1 MPWICPVCGTTNEST
16 ELYCFLCDYERST
29 ESIEAEKKEE
39 RRKKT
44 VKQINQFCNNIRI
57 FFIIFSF
64 LSLTVLVF
72 FVVISLITNNFIS
85 NLWTNIKTVFYVK
98 FSSMQIEKY
107 NIIIESLKTPI
118 IDNLSSLMKN
128 IPINTIIE
136 NITKLIESVPF
147 VSLTTNL
154 KQIFEIIFVGIKNFF
169 VDFKDVIIN
178 SIFIHFK
185 VFFEHIGI
193 SLFNS
198 HWEEL
203 ILIISEVMN
212 PIGDKFKMF
221 FINIKI
227 IIENIGI
234 KFKEFFTNIVELIK
248 NSKDVLSKI

>member
-39 RRKKT
+39 RRKKIIN
-44 VKQINQFCNNIRI
+44 QINQFCNNIRI

-64 LSLTVLVF
+64 LSLAAFVF

-85 NLWTNIKTVFYVK
+85 NLLMNIKTVFDVK

-128 IPINTIIE
+128 IPINTMVK

-147 VSLTTNL
+147 VSLTTNF
-154 KQIFEIIFVGIKNFF
+154 KQIFEIIFVGIKNLF

-203 ILIISEVMN
+203 ILIISEIIN

-221 FINIKI
+221 FTSIKI

-234 KFKEFFTNIVELIK
+234 KFEEFFTNIVELIK